1 MDYQELLERVTTKAA
16 PALARGE
23 VASYIPA
30 LANVRPEQF
39 GIALAAVDGDS
50 ATYGD
55 ASVAFSVQSISKV
68 FTLMMA
74 IRHVG
79 DDLWAR
85 VGREPSGSAFNS
97 LVQLE
102 TEHGIPRNPLINA
115 GAIVI
120 ADILLGHT
128 RDAKKMLLDFVR
140 AISGNPEAQY
150 NADVAASERETGY
163 RNAALANFLK
173 SQGNLV
179 HPVDD
184 VLDLYFHQCALS
196 LRCTDLAR
204 AFLPLANGGFS
215 PLLGE
220 AVLTKQQA
228 KRINALMMTCGL
240 YDAAGDFAY
249 RVGLPAKSGVGGGIA
264 AVLPRE
270 FAVCVWS
277 PALEPSGNSS
287 AGVAALEA
295 LTSILGRSVF

>member
-1 MDYQELLERVTTKAA
+1 MDYKELLERVKTQAA
-16 PALARGE
+16 PAIGRGE

-30 LANVRPEQF
+30 LARVRPDRF
-39 GIALAAVDGDS
+39 GIALATVDGDS
-50 ATYGD
+50 ATSGD
-55 ASVAFSVQSISKV
+55 ADVPFSVQSISKV
-68 FTLMMA
+68 FTLILA
-74 IRHVG
+74 IRQVG
-79 DDLWAR
+79 DALWTR

-115 GAIVI
+115 GALVV
-120 ADILLGHT
+120 ADVLLGHT
-128 RDAKKMLLDFVR
+128 RDAKQVLLDFVR
-140 AISGNPEAQY
+140 ALSGN
-150 NADVAASERETGY
+150 ADARFDPDVVESERNTGF

-173 SQGNLV
+173 AHGNLK
-179 HPVDD
+179 HSVDE

-196 LRCTDLAR
+196 LCCADLAR

-220 AVLTKQQA
+220 SILTKAQA
-228 KRINALMMTCGL
+228 KRVNALMMTCGL

-270 FAVCVWS
+270 FAICVWS
-277 PALEPSGNSS
+277 PALEESGNSS

-295 LTSILGRSVF
+295 LTTILGRSVF